1 MKDNDLKSS
10 ESIDSLKEIIVS
22 NAIDFN
28 EDAWEQIENLQG
40 DAKEKV
46 LKVFNVTNN
55 RLFELESKVCS
66 QYGVIS

>member
-1 MKDNDLKSS
+1 M
-10 ESIDSLKEIIVS
+10 VS

-28 EDAWEQIENLQG
+28 EDTWEQIENLQG

>member
-1 MKDNDLKSS
+1 MKDIDLKSKVS
-10 ESIDSLKEIIVS
+10 KYALKEIIVR
-22 NAIDFN
+22 NGIDFN
-28 EDAWEQIENLQG
+28 EDAWKQIENRQG
-40 DAKEKV
+40 DAEEKV